1 MKAILVLDM
10 PKDCS
15 ECFCFDSI
23 DDYSKQHYGGF
34 LRFCIAADKE
44 IGYVN
49 FEDLRN
55 EVQKPDWCP
64 LKPTPDRIKHSIYD
78 YDADTGYTCGWNDC
92 LDSMIRE

>member
-64 LKPTPDRIKHSIYD
+64 LKPIPERKPQDNPNGRNMYR
-78 YDADTGYTCGWNDC
+78 AGWNDC
-92 LDSMIRE
+92 LDKILGE